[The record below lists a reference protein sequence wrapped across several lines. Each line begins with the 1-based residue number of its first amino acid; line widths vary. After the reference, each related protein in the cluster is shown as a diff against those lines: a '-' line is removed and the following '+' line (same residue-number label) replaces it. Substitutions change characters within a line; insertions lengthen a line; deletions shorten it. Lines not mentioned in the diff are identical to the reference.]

1 MNIDFWPKN
10 PKANF
15 QNAKMNL
22 TSAHIT
28 SYQLLVTIYHY
39 ENKPNSNPIKPNF
52 GLSFSPQACPELT
65 ERFMLGVLF
74 LLIGLSRL
82 CIIFCSQTDRFGE

>member
-28 SYQLLVTIYHY
+28 SYQLPVTNHQY
-39 ENKPNSNPIKPNF
+39 ENKAKTNPIKPNF
-52 GLSFSPQACPELT
+52 LQNVGWGL
-65 ERFMLGVLF
+65 LF
-74 LLIGLSRL
+74 AEDSAKA
-82 CIIFCSQTDRFGE
+82 D